1 MDTRAD
7 GYAST
12 RTAGELTQVHDGL
25 VMARAQAERGS
36 LTDRLAAAYGHA
48 VAAETDRRD
57 CEPGRSQDAGVRFR
71 WLS

>member
-12 RTAGELTQVHDGL
+12 RTAGELTQVRDNL
-25 VMARAQAERGS
+25 AMARLQAKPGS

-48 VAAETDRRD
+48 LAAETDRRD
-57 CEPGRSQDAGVRFR
+57 CEPGHRQNAEVGFR

>member
-12 RTAGELTQVHDGL
+12 RTAGELTQVRDDL
-25 VMARAQAERGS
+25 AMARAQAKRGS

-48 VAAETDRRD
+48 LAAETDRRD
-57 CEPGRSQDAGVRFR
+57 CEPGHRQDTEVGFG

>member
-12 RTAGELTQVHDGL
+12 RTADELTQVRDDL
-25 VMARAQAERGS
+25 IMARAQAKRGS

-48 VAAETDRRD
+48 LAAETDRRD
-57 CEPGRSQDAGVRFR
+57 CEPGRNQSAEGFR